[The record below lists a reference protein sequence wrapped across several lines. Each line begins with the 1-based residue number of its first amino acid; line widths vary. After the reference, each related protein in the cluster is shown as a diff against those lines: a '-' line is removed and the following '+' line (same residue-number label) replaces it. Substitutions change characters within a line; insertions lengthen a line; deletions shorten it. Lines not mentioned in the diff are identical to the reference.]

1 MDSKKYNTIMNSS
14 ILFNILT
21 IGVGVLL
28 LLIGEEKLSFESIL
42 LILGAT
48 ITLSGL
54 MDVIKYISTVGK
66 NNIFKVCVITGAAST
81 VLGLF
86 TMFNDL
92 DALKYMGIFA
102 GSWFIIRSISNGYLS
117 FVLIKNKDD
126 AFPIISLTTLIILV
140 AGVLVMINPF
150 KVFVTNIRLVSL
162 FVISV
167 GAFEFII
174 QLLLTNKK
182 ERLLKY
188 FK

>member
-48 ITLSGL
+48 ITLS
-54 MDVIKYISTVGK
+54 VIKYISTVGK

-117 FVLIKNKDD
+117 CVLIKNKDD